1 MASLDKSAIENLLTS
16 FIDPNLETDLV
27 SAKSVKRI
35 SIEDNNVS
43 IAIELGYPA
52 KSYLATLK

>member
-27 SAKSVKRI
+27 SAKSVKR
-35 SIEDNNVS
+35 
-43 IAIELGYPA
+43 
-52 KSYLATLK
+52 